1 MQEVNQNEWE
11 GQLVV
16 KTQELERV
24 AQFLRDH
31 DSSQMEQLIEISAAD
46 YPERAQRFEV
56 IYYLLSVRWNQRV
69 TLKVRVGETERIPS
83 LCAVYPNADWCERE
97 MYDLYGIV
105 FENHPDLRRILTDY
119 GFQGHPLRKDFPC
132 TGYTEVRY
140 DEVEK
145 RVTMEPVELA
155 QEFRMFDYTSPW
167 EAAIAEK
174 EKRAVQVIFTASEKE
189 KENLPG

>member
-1 MQEVNQNEWE
+1 MAKQSVNYGPWLESLAEMMPNAFEEIQMQEVNQNEWE

-69 TLKVRVGETERIPS
+69 TLKVRVGEIE
-83 LCAVYPNADWCERE
+83 
-97 MYDLYGIV
+97 
-105 FENHPDLRRILTDY
+105 
-119 GFQGHPLRKDFPC
+119 
-132 TGYTEVRY
+132 
-140 DEVEK
+140 
-145 RVTMEPVELA
+145 
-155 QEFRMFDYTSPW
+155 
-167 EAAIAEK
+167 
-174 EKRAVQVIFTASEKE
+174 
-189 KENLPG
+189 